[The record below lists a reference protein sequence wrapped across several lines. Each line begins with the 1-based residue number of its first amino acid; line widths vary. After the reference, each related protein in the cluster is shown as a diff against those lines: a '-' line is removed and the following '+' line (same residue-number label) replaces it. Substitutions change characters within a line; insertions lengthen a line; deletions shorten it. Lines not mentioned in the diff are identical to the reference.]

1 MRAVRTLDTDIL
13 ILGAGGA
20 GLLAALHAYQA
31 NPGLRI
37 TIAVKGL
44 LGKCGCTR
52 MVQGGYNVALSSEDS
67 IERHFMDT
75 VVGGKWIV
83 DQRLAWTLCETAV
96 TRIQELENEYGCFFD
111 REDNGE
117 LHHKA
122 FAGQTAD
129 RTIHKG
135 DLTGIEI
142 INRLMEQV
150 IALPVDR
157 LEEHRA
163 IALIPDQSGN
173 GIAGVLLADIRRG
186 DIHLVRAKAVL
197 LATGAGPT
205 MYRYYTPSGE
215 KSMDGLAMALRVGLG
230 LRDMEMVQFHPTG
243 LLAGTD
249 TRMTGTV
256 LEEGLRGAGGY
267 LLNGE
272 GERFVLRY
280 DERGERA
287 TRDIV
292 SRAIYSEMREGK
304 TTPNGGVY
312 ISMSHLGP
320 DNVRRKFPGMVRRC
334 ADCGFDLAGD
344 RVEVVPTAHYLMGGL
359 VCDEET
365 RTSLDG
371 LFVAGE
377 DAGGVHGANRLGGN
391 GVANSTVYG
400 GLAGDAMAAYAADM
414 TDHQA
419 IDEARLQFEI
429 DRAMT
434 PFRNNGDAADVHG
447 LRERLMDVM
456 WNQVGVTRNEKDLRA
471 AIDHLDTLGAE
482 LRASGLGNQ
491 DKAFNLAWQEW
502 LNVDNLIDISRVIA
516 EAALARENSRGAH
529 YREDYPETGSL
540 PASYYTLVQQRDD
553 ALQVTR
559 EPVDFCIVEPGQS
572 LVEGYSETAPAQ
584 TTETNE

>member
-1 MRAVRTLDTDIL
+1 
-13 ILGAGGA
+13 
-20 GLLAALHAYQA
+20 
-31 NPGLRI
+31 
-37 TIAVKGL
+37 
-44 LGKCGCTR
+44 
-52 MVQGGYNVALSSEDS
+52 
-67 IERHFMDT
+67 
-75 VVGGKWIV
+75 
-83 DQRLAWTLCETAV
+83 
-96 TRIQELENEYGCFFD
+96 
-111 REDNGE
+111 
-117 LHHKA
+117 
-122 FAGQTAD
+122 
-129 RTIHKG
+129 
-135 DLTGIEI
+135 
-142 INRLMEQV
+142 
-150 IALPVDR
+150 
-157 LEEHRA
+157 
-163 IALIPDQSGN
+163 
-173 GIAGVLLADIRRG
+173 
-186 DIHLVRAKAVL
+186 
-197 LATGAGPT
+197 
-205 MYRYYTPSGE
+205 
-215 KSMDGLAMALRVGLG
+215 
-230 LRDMEMVQFHPTG
+230 
-243 LLAGTD
+243 
-249 TRMTGTV
+249 
-256 LEEGLRGAGGY
+256 
-267 LLNGE
+267 
-272 GERFVLRY
+272 
-280 DERGERA
+280 
-287 TRDIV
+287 
-292 SRAIYSEMREGK
+292 
-304 TTPNGGVY
+304 
-312 ISMSHLGP
+312 
-320 DNVRRKFPGMVRRC
+320 
-334 ADCGFDLAGD
+334 
-344 RVEVVPTAHYLMGGL
+344 MGGL

-434 PFRNNGDAADVHG
+434 PFRNNGDAANVHG

-456 WNQVGVTRNEKDLRA
+456 WNQVGVTRNETDLRA
-471 AIDHLDTLGAE
+471 AIDQLDTLGAE

-584 TTETNE
+584 TTETHE